1 MKECRFQLTYIADGQ
16 LHRTCGK
23 AQEQQPFET
32 EHFSLMT
39 QYEKGRVRVRIL
51 PKEPVSFTQ
60 FEMVFRYPYQPDS
73 RVFVNGYQSWTDS
86 KEYFVT
92 DRMTH
97 LSPLSKAWIKEMSLD
112 KSGDYT
118 FHDYPKTSGV
128 FHGYSYSYVR
138 NGETVD
144 LFGSMTERGG
154 YTIFNFDCNRN
165 LLIVEKDLE
174 GVVMEEPYEA
184 VDIVHLRG
192 GFDQVFDR
200 YFQLMEIPKPRVQHK
215 CGYTTWYNYYP
226 HINEKIVTDDLEALA
241 KVPEQIDIFQ
251 IDDGYQTA
259 VGDWLSTDP
268 EKFPNGMK
276 AVADQIHSKGMLAGL
291 WLAPFG
297 CEYHSTIAEKHP
309 EWLIKNEKGKPVVAG
324 LNCGGFYAIDF
335 NHPEAAQYIRNCFDV
350 ILNEWGYD
358 MVKLD
363 FLYAACIL
371 PQYNKSRG
379 QLMCEAMDFIRD
391 CVGDKL
397 ILGCGV
403 PLAPCYGKVDFC
415 RIGAD
420 VCLDWKPTLH
430 GYLTH
435 REDATTKNAVNNTI
449 FRRQLD
455 GRAFC
460 NDPDV
465 FLLRDYNM
473 QLNMTQRKI
482 IAKVNKIFGNL
493 LFISDN
499 VDSYDAEQMAVFQD
513 TLKTSDTKVLS
524 AEYVKKDVV
533 EVRFLEDGVEKH
545 LRFNITDGAL
555 LEGEF

>member
-1 MKECRFQLTYIADGQ
+1 
-16 LHRTCGK
+16 
-23 AQEQQPFET
+23 
-32 EHFSLMT
+32 
-39 QYEKGRVRVRIL
+39 
-51 PKEPVSFTQ
+51 
-60 FEMVFRYPYQPDS
+60 
-73 RVFVNGYQSWTDS
+73 
-86 KEYFVT
+86 
-92 DRMTH
+92 MTH

-154 YTIFNFDCNRN
+154 YTVFNFDCNRN

-192 GFDQVFDR
+192 GFDEVFDR

-324 LNCGGFYAIDF
+324 LNWGGFYAIDF

-449 FRRQLD
+449 YSTVKLFPYRQRCTAVLTWTGIFFPLQTSHRSKTSLCEPKYHSHSVFRRRFCQLVSATCTTNALYKA
-455 GRAFC
+455 RS
-460 NDPDV
+460 
-465 FLLRDYNM
+465 
-473 QLNMTQRKI
+473 RK
-482 IAKVNKIFGNL
+482 NGYYLFKIL
-493 LFISDN
+493 VAD
-499 VDSYDAEQMAVFQD
+499 
-513 TLKTSDTKVLS
+513 VLS
-524 AEYVKKDVV
+524 FSD
-533 EVRFLEDGVEKH
+533 RFDRH
-545 LRFNITDGAL
+545 ISAL
-555 LEGEF
+555 LM